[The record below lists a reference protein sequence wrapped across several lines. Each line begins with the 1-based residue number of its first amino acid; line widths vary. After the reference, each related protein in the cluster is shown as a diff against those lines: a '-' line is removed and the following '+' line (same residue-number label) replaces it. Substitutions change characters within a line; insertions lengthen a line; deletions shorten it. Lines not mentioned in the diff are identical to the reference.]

1 VSRAARRIIGPLA
14 GIGALLA
21 LASCGA
27 GIDGPRQDTA
37 LVLRAA
43 LMTLAACTQTL
54 DRDGNVSEARLAA
67 FGWTPRSRRVSV
79 IVRRDD
85 MVTSEDR
92 PLPPGQPSRLR
103 SVEETEY
110 SEWGHPGWEGLIYL
124 TRQGGAV
131 SERMTGRCEATYY
144 GRDAATADQALA
156 AMTQRLGPPIGRGE
170 RPRGGDF
177 LTPRWFEPTVHD
189 VYWRL
194 PHHDVYWVSS
204 NPRMIT
210 VEVRAM
216 PDRDRMDQYSPDRPR
231 EEFRTKGSE
240 S

>member
-1 VSRAARRIIGPLA
+1 MRGAACRGIGRLV
-14 GIGALLA
+14 GFGALLA

-27 GIDGPRQDTA
+27 GFDGPRQDTE
-37 LVLRAA
+37 LVLRAT
-43 LMTLAACTQTL
+43 LMTLAACTQPL
-54 DRDGNVSEARLAA
+54 DRDGNVSEVRLAA
-67 FGWTPRSRRVSV
+67 FGWTPRSRRVSA
-79 IVRRDD
+79 IVRRGDT
-85 MVTSEDR
+85 VTSEDR
-92 PLPPGQPSRLR
+92 PLSPRQPGRLR
-103 SVEETEY
+103 TVEETEY
-110 SEWGHPGWEGLIYL
+110 SEWAHPGWEGLIYL

-131 SERMTGRCEATYY
+131 SERMMGQCAASYF

-194 PHHDVYWVSS
+194 PFHDVYWVSS
-204 NPRMIT
+204 NRHMVT

-216 PDRDRMDQYSPDRPR
+216 PDRDRLDEFSRDRPR
-231 EEFRTKGSE
+231 EELLMNGSV